1 MLELDELLSP
11 ISNAHPSGED
21 LSFSLEYDAIQE
33 ARRADD
39 PSLEQGEWVTEL
51 KSADWIA
58 VDRQAS
64 GLLQQRSKDLRL
76 AVWWAE
82 AQAKNHDF
90 AGLARGYRLVAR
102 LCDAFWDDV
111 HPQVEDGDLEQRI
124 GNIAWLI
131 THSTE
136 WLRVLPLTQAP
147 QGHFGLADFEV
158 ARGRPG
164 DATVEPSL
172 ETLEA
177 ARRDTPHAFYM
188 RLVELLPDCQDAL
201 AELERSVD
209 ARLGQDGP
217 SFTVLRDQ
225 LGHLCDVAN
234 RFAREAGVLVDG
246 DTAAVADHDAMP
258 AATALPVTGALGN
271 GPVANRKE
279 AIAQLRRVA
288 EYFRRTEPHSPVAYL
303 ADKAARWGE
312 MPLHVW
318 LKRVIK
324 DGDTLS
330 QMEEMLDVG
339 EGLAE
344 HD

>member
-11 ISNAHPSGED
+11 ISDAQPSGED

-51 KSADWIA
+51 KSADWPA
-58 VDRQAS
+58 VAEQSTR
-64 GLLQQRSKDLRL
+64 LLRQRSKDLRL

-82 AQAKNHDF
+82 AQTRNHGF
-90 AGLARGYRLVAR
+90 AGLTRGYRLVAG
-102 LCDAFWDDV
+102 LCDRFWDDV

-124 GNIAWLI
+124 GNLGWLI
-131 THSTE
+131 GHSTE
-136 WLRVLPLTQAP
+136 WLRQLPLTQAP
-147 QGHFGLADFEV
+147 QGRFGLADFEA
-158 ARGRPG
+158 ARARRG
-164 DATVEPSL
+164 DDGEEPAL
-172 ETLEA
+172 ETLER
-177 ARRDTPHAFYM
+177 ARRDTPHEFYL
-188 RLVELLPDCQDAL
+188 RLTEVLPDCREAL
-201 AELERSVD
+201 SELERTVD

-217 SFTVLRDQ
+217 SFTALRDQ

-234 RFAREAGVLVDG
+234 RFARDAGVLIDGEGAAATDDAPVDA
-246 DTAAVADHDAMP
+246 AAVAVSAP
-258 AATALPVTGALGN
+258 SNGQIAT
-271 GPVANRKE
+271 RKE

-288 EYFRRTEPHSPVAYL
+288 EFFRRTEPHSPVAYL

-324 DGDTLS
+324 DGDTLA

-339 EGLAE
+339 DGSTEQ
-344 HD
+344 D

>member
-1 MLELDELLSP
+1 MLELEELLSP
-11 ISNAHPSGED
+11 ISDARPSGED

-51 KSADWIA
+51 KSADWVA
-58 VDRQAS
+58 VARQS
-64 GLLQQRSKDLRL
+64 SQLLQQRSKDLRL

-82 AQAKNHDF
+82 AQTRSHDF
-90 AGLARGYRLVAR
+90 VGLARGYRLVAR
-102 LCDAFWDDV
+102 LCDLFWDDV

-124 GNIAWLI
+124 GNISWLI
-131 THSTE
+131 GHSTE
-136 WLRVLPLTQAP
+136 WLRELPLTQAP
-147 QGHFGLADFEV
+147 QGRFGLADFEA
-158 ARGRPG
+158 ARGRHG
-164 DATVEPSL
+164 DNSTEPTL

-177 ARRDTPHAFYM
+177 ARRDTPHAFYL
-188 RLVELLPDCQDAL
+188 RLTEQLPDCREAL
-201 AELERSVD
+201 AELEQAVD

-217 SFTVLRDQ
+217 SFTSLRDQ
-225 LGHLCDVAN
+225 LNHLCDTAN

-246 DTAAVADHDAMP
+246 EPSVGVGSELEPGTSTPSVIIAS
-258 AATALPVTGALGN
+258 GN
-271 GPVANRKE
+271 SAIGTRKE

-303 ADKAARWGE
+303 ADKAASWGE

-324 DGDTLS
+324 DGDTLA

-339 EGLAE
+339 DGLPG